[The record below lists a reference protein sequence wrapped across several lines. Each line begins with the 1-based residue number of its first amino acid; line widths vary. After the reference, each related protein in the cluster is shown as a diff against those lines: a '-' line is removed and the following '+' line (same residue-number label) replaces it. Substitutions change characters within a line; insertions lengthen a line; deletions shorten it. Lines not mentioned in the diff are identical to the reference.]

1 MIHAADGNVPSDL
14 ALSEPGGLDEER
26 RIFYV
31 ALTRAKRYLEVT
43 VPQRFYH
50 RKFPG
55 NPNHS
60 YVLPSRFLTGTEDH
74 FDVHATG
81 VTPIAD
87 EAVPLVSD
95 PVAPVLD
102 ALFD

>member
-1 MIHAADGNVPSDL
+1 M
-14 ALSEPGGLDEER
+14 ALSEPNGVDEER
-26 RIFYV
+26 GIFYV
-31 ALTRAKRYLEVT
+31 ALTRAKQYLEVT

-60 YVLPSRFLTGTEDH
+60 YALPSRFLTGADE
-74 FDVHATG
+74 FFEVATAG
-81 VTPIAD
+81 VEHIADRPIATV
-87 EAVPLVSD
+87 AD